1 MVIGCQGAKGLDF
14 LEMALRVVCRLLLE
28 HFHGSL
34 CCCYGIVKWL
44 LRDLWLQEHRL
55 VVAGVFCVVA
65 RELMG
70 VL

>member
-1 MVIGCQGAKGLDF
+1 MRNLNKERQCYMVIGCQSVGRVFRLDF
-14 LEMALRVVCRLLLE
+14 

-34 CCCYGIVKWL
+34 CYCYGIVKWL

-65 RELMG
+65 RELLG